1 MCWSLIR
8 VPVGVPLG
16 VQLPA
21 DGKGNSRG
29 WLKALSSY
37 SHEEDHEEA
46 SGFFLQIGSSLTI
59 AAILVEKH

>member
-1 MCWSLIR
+1 M
-8 VPVGVPLG
+8 PLA
-16 VQLPA
+16 VHHSA
-21 DGKGNSRG
+21 DGLGNSRG
-29 WLKALSSY
+29 WLKALTSY